1 MTTIILYLSTGMVY
15 VGIRLQCQSD
25 IEMFSPAVMPLLQ
38 GKVAKQSSEVAVIM
52 WKGGMLVERNSEE
65 CQPEVEALVFVSEK
79 TRATRAIDLIA
90 RGQTY
95 CQGDVKQF
103 LDKLEQTT
111 MRMLD
116 KKSPGTRVEKR
127 YLNSKQLSQ
136 HVEKPVS
143 YSQEEVS
150 VAKKGKGIVKRETG
164 TGIIKDSVIDL
175 LAVDDGH
182 IIYKLQSLSK
192 HCSDHWQE
200 LGCILLSS
208 TKPKVIE
215 LTAKLGDGTKTDDKF
230 CHVME
235 TWIRRQWK
243 TANLDTFLNACDK
256 VDSKLRQMVDRE
268 LTTSDRRL
276 LPNVNIEGK

>member
-38 GKVAKQSSEVAVIM
+38 GEVAKQSSEVAVIM

-90 RGQTY
+90 RGQAY

-116 KKSPGTRVEKR
+116 KKSPGTQVEKR
-127 YLNSKQLSQ
+127 YLSSKQLSQ
-136 HVEKPVS
+136 HLKKPVS

-164 TGIIKDSVIDL
+164 TDIIKDSVIDL

-192 HCSDHWQE
+192 YKSHWLE

-208 TKPKVIE
+208 TEDEVRE
-215 LTAKLGDGTKTDDKF
+215 LLTALGDQAKMVDKLYY
-230 CHVME
+230 VVE
-235 TWIRRQWK
+235 TWIRKQWK
-243 TANLDTFLNACDK
+243 TATLELFLQACDT
-256 VDSKLRQMVDRE
+256 VDRQ
-268 LTTSDRRL
+268 LMKDKVSHSGNT
-276 LPNVNIEGK
+276 EGRQYSN

>member
-1 MTTIILYLSTGMVY
+1 MVY

-25 IEMFSPAVMPLLQ
+25 IEIFSPAVMPLLQ
-38 GKVAKQSSEVAVIM
+38 GKVAKQSSEMAVIM

-90 RGQTY
+90 RGQAY

-127 YLNSKQLSQ
+127 YLSYRQLSQ
-136 HVEKPVS
+136 HVEKPVA
-143 YSQEEVS
+143 YSQEEVNA
-150 VAKKGKGIVKRETG
+150 AKEGKGIVKKEIG
-164 TGIIKDSVIDL
+164 TDIIKDSVIDL
-175 LAVDDGH
+175 LAVDDDH

-192 HCSDHWQE
+192 YRSHWLE
-200 LGCILLSS
+200 LGCILLSFTEDEVKDMLS
-208 TKPKVIE
+208 
-215 LTAKLGDGTKTDDKF
+215 ALGDQAKMVDKLYY
-230 CHVME
+230 VVE
-235 TWIRRQWK
+235 TWIRRQWR
-243 TANLDTFLNACDK
+243 TATLETFLKARDTIGDK
-256 VDSKLRQMVDRE
+256 KSEQNVSRFKLMEGDEV
-268 LTTSDRRL
+268 SCSASA
-276 LPNVNIEGK
+276 EGKAHSN